1 MAAADAQRQR
11 DSEAREAQRQKLHTL
26 IKEFLHRMELAGYP
40 GTFDHKVGR
49 VKKVK
54 AWGLC
59 YEDAG
64 DGRARSLLLTIDG
77 RILQRGPLD
86 RHRYPAFEL
95 VSYTRFYETVLDDT
109 RLARL
114 AQSMAELLAT
124 RHSTS

>member
-1 MAAADAQRQR
+1 MSGPLDDAIRAHELSMAAADAQRQR

-77 RILQRGPLD
+77 RILQRGPLVRPPSLPD
-86 RHRYPAFEL
+86 IRTCFIHTLLRD
-95 VSYTRFYETVLDDT
+95 S
-109 RLARL
+109 AR
-114 AQSMAELLAT
+114 
-124 RHSTS
+124 